1 MISISRAFFFSLGT
15 VMFLVL
21 GLFWIGLALDFSAL
35 ENFLVQ
41 LCYSHLIGFTI
52 PQILGSQ
59 STDSIVQQVFLL
71 KIICT
76 IVVILY
82 GAFFFFVGTI
92 KAKRL
97 KLQSL
102 YCSIIAPVTLFL
114 FYVWYKL
121 ISEDHILLQ
130 KDKIELSQFT
140 IISFAT
146 VVVLIVLSLKKERN
160 KGLDALS
167 SKIPTVDDLKN
178 DIDVSSN
185 ETRYTKD
192 SNLDKETPSGSE
204 SPKQKDEEG
213 HQSPNNKDK
222 EPNLNLSE
230 ANVTGAGAEKDEEL
244 PPPSD
249 APAPDNTEGKIE
261 ENADEEQDFSEST
274 DDDLPPPPA
283 GTLPPDLAELQQE
296 KNEDGENSESVD
308 DDLPPPSADSLP
320 PDLAKLQEEKNDD
333 TEQDSVEPTDPEPS
347 QT

>member
-1 MISISRAFFFSLGT
+1 MNSISRAFFFSLGT

-52 PQILGSQ
+52 PQILGAQ

-92 KAKRL
+92 KAQRL

-204 SPKQKDEEG
+204 SPKQKDEE
-213 HQSPNNKDK
+213 
-222 EPNLNLSE
+222 
-230 ANVTGAGAEKDEEL
+230 L

-274 DDDLPPPPA
+274 DDDLPPPSA

-296 KNEDGENSESVD
+296 NNVDGRNSESVD

-333 TEQDSVEPTDPEPS
+333 IAQDSVEPTDPEPS

>member
-1 MISISRAFFFSLGT
+1 MNSISRAFFFSLGT

-92 KAKRL
+92 KAQRL

-204 SPKQKDEEG
+204 SPKQKDEE
-213 HQSPNNKDK
+213 
-222 EPNLNLSE
+222 
-230 ANVTGAGAEKDEEL
+230 L

-274 DDDLPPPPA
+274 DDDLPPPSA

-296 KNEDGENSESVD
+296 NNVDGRNSESVD

-333 TEQDSVEPTDPEPS
+333 IAQDSVEPTDPEPS